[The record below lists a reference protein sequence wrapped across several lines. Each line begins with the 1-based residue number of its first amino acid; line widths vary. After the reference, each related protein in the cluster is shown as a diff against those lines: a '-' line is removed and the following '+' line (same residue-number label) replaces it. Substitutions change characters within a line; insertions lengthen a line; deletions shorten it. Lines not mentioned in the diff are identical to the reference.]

1 MSTEKTENSTKNEI
15 VGKTETATKK
25 RDTRKKRKMSEK
37 EEIISA
43 IFAVSEWALQME
55 EKGLPEIADYIFKM
69 MALTKYSGF
78 FTRHCVKFIVNKAQD
93 FSRSVREK
101 SGEARNCNEK

>member
-15 VGKTETATKK
+15 VAKTETATKK
-25 RDTRKKRKMSEK
+25 RDTRKRRKMSEK

-43 IFAVSEWALQME
+43 IFLASEWALQME

-78 FTRHCVKFIVNKAQD
+78 FTRPCVKFIVNKAQD

-101 SGEARNCNEK
+101 SGVSSNVK